1 MSDGESGLHP
11 VSVIVIFDIVC
22 GSVAGS
28 SATAAAG
35 DGIGTATVGATG
47 DTGFTVGD
55 WDG

>member
-55 WDG
+55 G